1 MNRRNEIL
9 CAVKQK
15 INEYV
20 DPSKPRYDSNI
31 TADDLLASC
40 KVSMEDYKW
49 ALAISADSDFEL
61 HLKRPIDSCFIN
73 NYFEA
78 GIKGFRANVDLQ
90 PVFNYYKC
98 ITYVCS
104 YFSKDETECS
114 QAILSAAKE
123 AKMNNL
129 DVKESLKKVGAAF
142 LSYREVSAQECV
154 YRCMPELWLR
164 KTFPGTVFV
173 NTGLPQDRLRIAKC
187 QEELEALDDESTDI
201 FKSNIIERYSI
212 RPRSLD
218 QLCLAKFAAYYYK
231 DYRKDPDEEKDVQP
245 NQLPDELVE
254 SQHAHNC
261 ESGLPKAIKLI
272 NSNEIMKCRKVKAVI
287 RFHRPNPSK
296 EPEKYYHHLLML
308 YFPWRKESELPA
320 LDQSFATKF
329 QDSLV
334 REVVDTNRRVF
345 EPNAE
350 AFNIAFQAY
359 NENPMKHLHSYDV
372 LNDHEN
378 DDLSNE
384 MAEYIDD
391 EQGNEPSEEQLLGVP
406 ETHQPSTGIICYSQ
420 PSAITDESLRQSVR
434 SLNTKQRFAYD
445 FVLSWSRS
453 MVKNVNCLSKQNVE
467 PIYIFITGG
476 AGAGKSHLITAIYHT
491 AMNTFNYT
499 AINPS
504 LPKVLL
510 IAPTGVAAV
519 NISGTTINAALSIPK
534 DVDPNLSP
542 LSDQKKTLLR
552 LTLCELK
559 LIIIDEISMV
569 SNNKLLH
576 IHQRLTEIFGSPG
589 SKLFADISI
598 IAVGDLY
605 QLPPIQQRPVF
616 CDYSNELHNLMHP
629 WHAFKMVE
637 LIQTMRQKDDEA
649 FTRLHNRIRVAQH
662 TEEDICTI
670 QAKSISVTNKNYPSN
685 GLHVWAENKPVME
698 YNNKRLEEIPL
709 SLHVLQA
716 TDQYP
721 QNVSRYEIDRV
732 LSKGRS
738 ATGGLDFEINIKESA
753 RVMLTS
759 NVDISD
765 RLVNGQL
772 GNVAR
777 ILLNEISGKPTTVYV
792 KFDDELAGN
801 SLINKSGDKFAIQ
814 NKVVPIKP
822 ILSKI
827 KINSAKRSSPEIQR
841 VQFPLALAW
850 ACTVHK
856 VQGLTLK
863 EIVVSFE
870 LFKQKSF
877 NYGQIYVALS
887 RATCL
892 SGIHVLGKL
901 TNKCIKADQ
910 RVHDEYERL
919 RSTSLL
925 IENTKCCLPE
935 NGPFIPIVLLNI
947 RSLRKHSI
955 DIKFD
960 ERIFSSALLLLTE
973 SQLLPSDLHD
983 DIQGNLYPL
992 ILHRQDSDDKYSSL
1006 AFCHQPSVIITAKQY
1021 FPAVNGLRITA
1032 TFHENRR
1039 CEITFMLLYRKQSSN
1054 LHCFLNSL
1062 TNILNQHSVD
1072 AVLGDFNVNE

>member
-1 MNRRNEIL
+1 
-9 CAVKQK
+9 
-15 INEYV
+15 
-20 DPSKPRYDSNI
+20 
-31 TADDLLASC
+31 
-40 KVSMEDYKW
+40 
-49 ALAISADSDFEL
+49 
-61 HLKRPIDSCFIN
+61 
-73 NYFEA
+73 
-78 GIKGFRANVDLQ
+78 
-90 PVFNYYKC
+90 
-98 ITYVCS
+98 
-104 YFSKDETECS
+104 
-114 QAILSAAKE
+114 
-123 AKMNNL
+123 
-129 DVKESLKKVGAAF
+129 
-142 LSYREVSAQECV
+142 
-154 YRCMPELWLR
+154 
-164 KTFPGTVFV
+164 
-173 NTGLPQDRLRIAKC
+173 
-187 QEELEALDDESTDI
+187 
-201 FKSNIIERYSI
+201 
-212 RPRSLD
+212 
-218 QLCLAKFAAYYYK
+218 
-231 DYRKDPDEEKDVQP
+231 
-245 NQLPDELVE
+245 
-254 SQHAHNC
+254 
-261 ESGLPKAIKLI
+261 
-272 NSNEIMKCRKVKAVI
+272 
-287 RFHRPNPSK
+287 
-296 EPEKYYHHLLML
+296 
-308 YFPWRKESELPA
+308 
-320 LDQSFATKF
+320 
-329 QDSLV
+329 
-334 REVVDTNRRVF
+334 
-345 EPNAE
+345 
-350 AFNIAFQAY
+350 
-359 NENPMKHLHSYDV
+359 
-372 LNDHEN
+372 
-378 DDLSNE
+378 
-384 MAEYIDD
+384 
-391 EQGNEPSEEQLLGVP
+391 
-406 ETHQPSTGIICYSQ
+406 
-420 PSAITDESLRQSVR
+420 
-434 SLNTKQRFAYD
+434 
-445 FVLSWSRS
+445 
-453 MVKNVNCLSKQNVE
+453 
-467 PIYIFITGG
+467 
-476 AGAGKSHLITAIYHT
+476 
-491 AMNTFNYT
+491 
-499 AINPS
+499 
-504 LPKVLL
+504 
-510 IAPTGVAAV
+510 
-519 NISGTTINAALSIPK
+519 
-534 DVDPNLSP
+534 
-542 LSDQKKTLLR
+542 
-552 LTLCELK
+552 
-559 LIIIDEISMV
+559 
-569 SNNKLLH
+569 
-576 IHQRLTEIFGSPG
+576 
-589 SKLFADISI
+589 
-598 IAVGDLY
+598 
-605 QLPPIQQRPVF
+605 
-616 CDYSNELHNLMHP
+616 
-629 WHAFKMVE
+629 
-637 LIQTMRQKDDEA
+637 
-649 FTRLHNRIRVAQH
+649 
-662 TEEDICTI
+662 
-670 QAKSISVTNKNYPSN
+670 
-685 GLHVWAENKPVME
+685 
-698 YNNKRLEEIPL
+698 
-709 SLHVLQA
+709 
-716 TDQYP
+716 
-721 QNVSRYEIDRV
+721 
-732 LSKGRS
+732 
-738 ATGGLDFEINIKESA
+738 
-753 RVMLTS
+753 MLTS